1 MCVKESFLA
10 ESTNTRRDAG
20 RWLAAIAKAVA
31 LAFPLELA
39 LRSRPIFGPCAHL
52 STVSVQ
58 ADDAVARESAFDT
71 VHDTEAFVAANDD
84 VIIAVFRGSQGGRD
98 WLTNLS
104 ILPRDVPQE
113 WNLDTEDGDLHRVGT
128 CSSLG
133 IRLHLMQ

>member
-1 MCVKESFLA
+1 MF
-10 ESTNTRRDAG
+10 
-20 RWLAAIAKAVA
+20 AI
-31 LAFPLELA
+31 EQ
-39 LRSRPIFGPCAHL
+39 H
-52 STVSVQ
+52 
-58 ADDAVARESAFDT
+58 
-71 VHDTEAFVAANDD
+71 TEAFVAANDD